1 MRLPSTTLSL
11 AVVVFAAGGVLA
23 ADTARADSFLE
34 LAGGLSIPAGDNA
47 WTNLADTSPKL
58 GARVG
63 AVNDN
68 GLGGMIQA
76 DWTPINLNNSG
87 GAFGIGSADLAGH
100 NFRFLADFTV
110 HHPIL
115 PKLLLSARVGA
126 GLDIAHASATVS
138 VLGNTASSSD
148 TDVGFAF
155 ELGGGL
161 WYQLG
166 DVELGGELAL
176 PIASHSKHGNA
187 TDGNYT
193 FDYTS
198 YNIDLLFGV
207 RVLSR

>member
-1 MRLPSTTLSL
+1 MRLLSVTLPAA
-11 AVVVFAAGGVLA
+11 AVLLTGGAAY
-23 ADTARADSFLE
+23 ADSFLE
-34 LAGGLSIPAGDNA
+34 VAGGLSIPVGDNT
-47 WTNLADTSPKL
+47 WTNTADTSPKL

-63 AVNDN
+63 AVNDK

-76 DWTPINLNNSG
+76 DWTPVNLNSSG
-87 GAFGIGSADLAGH
+87 GMFGNIAGLDVAGH

-115 PKLLLSARVGA
+115 PKLLLSARIGA
-126 GLDIAHASATVS
+126 GIDIAHASATVTILNS
-138 VLGNTASSSD
+138 TASSSD
-148 TDVGFAF
+148 TNIGFAF
-155 ELGGGL
+155 EVGGGL

-176 PIASHSKHGNA
+176 PISSHSKNGNN

-193 FDYTS
+193 FNYTS
-198 YNIDLLFGV
+198 YDIDLLFGV

>member
-1 MRLPSTTLSL
+1 MRLLSVTLPVAL
-11 AVVVFAAGGVLA
+11 VLVTAGA
-23 ADTARADSFLE
+23 ARADSFLE
-34 LAGGLSIPAGDNA
+34 VAGGLSIPVGDNA

-63 AVNDN
+63 AVNDK

-76 DWTPINLNNSG
+76 DWTPVNLNNNG
-87 GAFGIGSADLAGH
+87 GAFGIGSADIAAH
-100 NFRFLADFTV
+100 EFRFLADFTV

-115 PKLLLSARVGA
+115 PKLLLGARAGA
-126 GLDIAHASATVS
+126 GIDIAHASATVTI
-138 VLGNTASSSD
+138 LGNTGSSSD
-148 TDVGFAF
+148 TNVGFAF
-155 ELGGGL
+155 EVGGGL

-176 PIASHSKHGNA
+176 PMSWHSKKGNN

-198 YNIDLLFGV
+198 YDIDLLFGV

>member
-1 MRLPSTTLSL
+1 MRLPNATI
-11 AVVVFAAGGVLA
+11 LA
-23 ADTARADSFLE
+23 AVILLTAGAATARADSFLE
-34 LAGGLSIPAGDNA
+34 VAGGLSIPIGDNA

-63 AVNDN
+63 GVNDH

-76 DWTPINLNNSG
+76 DWTPVSLNNSG
-87 GAFGIGSADLAGH
+87 GAFGVGSADYAAH
-100 NFRFLADFTV
+100 EFRFLGDFTI

-115 PKLLLSARVGA
+115 PKLLLGARIGA
-126 GLDIAHASATVS
+126 GIDIAHASGTVTI
-138 VLGNTASSSD
+138 LGTTGSSSD
-148 TDVGFAF
+148 TNVGFAF
-155 ELGGGL
+155 EVGGGL
-161 WYQLG
+161 WYQVG

-176 PIASHSKHGNA
+176 PMSWHSKKGNA